1 MPQINFNP
9 GRVLQFVVPA
19 FFIIFGLIRIGQ
31 AALNYMASQD
41 IEVEIPNL
49 VMGGIFLII
58 GLAGVFR
65 AMRPPRIKQE
75 EAP

>member
-1 MPQINFNP
+1 
-9 GRVLQFVVPA
+9 
-19 FFIIFGLIRIGQ
+19 
-31 AALNYMASQD
+31 MASQD